1 MKLAA
6 AAPAGRSER
15 WLRLDTS
22 VLHELLIREIWRIR
36 DDQRA
41 VRMVHN
47 DAAAAI
53 EAAAPGGTAVIC
65 NPPQVAEVLA
75 LAACGEQMPRKSTSF
90 GPKPRTGLVIRSFAY
105 G

>member
-6 AAPAGRSER
+6 AAPAGRSES

-22 VLHELLIREIWRIR
+22 VLHELLLRQIWRIGG
-36 DDQRA
+36 DQGA
-41 VRMVHN
+41 VRMVHY

-53 EAAAPGGTAVIC
+53 DAAGADGTAVIC
-65 NPPQVAEVLA
+65 NPPRVADVLA